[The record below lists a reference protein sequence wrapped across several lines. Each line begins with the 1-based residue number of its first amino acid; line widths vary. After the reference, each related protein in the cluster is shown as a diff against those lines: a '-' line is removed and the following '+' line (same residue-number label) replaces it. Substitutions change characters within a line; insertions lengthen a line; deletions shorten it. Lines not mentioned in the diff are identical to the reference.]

1 MYKVKKKIADDL
13 ENQEALT
20 KNTRGRTAKK
30 CICVIAAMMLCGA
43 VIVGCDNT
51 PQKDDGLGQSTEAQ
65 GVTTG
70 ELSHDSDEIGSD
82 ETATTSEVDENNTE
96 ESTEQNGTVAN
107 PETDS
112 AEETTDPNGADP
124 KPEDKDYYKNEI
136 KLFNKSIMFS
146 ANEFEGE
153 YNSVFFKHDGLMLM
167 PGATEGSFISGEID
181 LGGRFK
187 NMLASWNSSSEGGT
201 VEISVSVKLDDGS
214 FTGWYS
220 WGEWS
225 AIRGTSG
232 SKSMEDQ
239 HGEVDIDILT
249 LKKECQGIVRY
260 KIDIKQTGDRSPIVY
275 NVTLACDKKES
286 NLKAPTDTYKKLDVP
301 YRRQMDVPEIGGSIC
316 SATSLSM
323 VLLYHGEQGLD
334 VADVA
339 WGVRD
344 YGAEKFGNWAFNVA
358 YAGELGYNAYIDY
371 FDINAIKYAVS
382 TGHPMVCSIRV
393 KAGQLAGSG
402 HPGYTTNGHLLCV
415 VGYEERNGQ
424 KWLLINDPA
433 HPEVKAIL
441 ESEFQ
446 NIYRGVSYI
455 VQLRPDHSQ
464 GE

>member
-1 MYKVKKKIADDL
+1 MYKAKKEILDGL
-13 ENQEALT
+13 EAQEALT
-20 KNTRGRTAKK
+20 PKARGCSARK
-30 CICVIAAMMLCGA
+30 CVCAIAAVMLCG
-43 VIVGCDNT
+43 VVTMGCNST
-51 PQKDDGLGQSTEAQ
+51 PPKDDELDQTTAVQEVTAEAP
-65 GVTTG
+65 
-70 ELSHDSDEIGSD
+70 SDESNELGTD
-82 ETATTSEVDENNTE
+82 ETATVTE
-96 ESTEQNGTVAN
+96 ESDNVTEEMT
-107 PETDS
+107 E
-112 AEETTDPNGADP
+112 PNGEDT

-153 YNSVFFKHDGLMLM
+153 YNSVIFKNDGLMLV
-167 PGATEGSFISGEID
+167 PGAIEGSFISGEID

-187 NMLASWNSSSEGGT
+187 NMLASWNACSTGGT

-225 AIRGTSG
+225 AIRGISG

-239 HGEVDIDILT
+239 NGEVDIDILT
-249 LKKECQGIVRY
+249 LKKECGGIVRY
-260 KIDIKQTGDRSPIVY
+260 KIDIKQTGDHSPIVY

-286 NLKAPTDTYKKLDVP
+286 NLKAPADTYKKLDVP

-323 VLLYHGEQGLD
+323 VLLYHGEQIRD
-334 VADVA
+334 IADVA

-371 FDINAIKYAVS
+371 FDIDAIKYAVS

-415 VGYEERNGQ
+415 VGYEERDGQ

-455 VQLRPDHSQ
+455 VQLRPDHSI

>member
-1 MYKVKKKIADDL
+1 MNKSKKRIGHDPGKQGVLAIKARGFMAIKCFLFLAVMTLFSSVFFGCTDLSTSGEPFDSSANVQDVVSEDFDDVIT
-13 ENQEALT
+13 EET
-20 KNTRGRTAKK
+20 TA
-30 CICVIAAMMLCGA
+30 
-43 VIVGCDNT
+43 
-51 PQKDDGLGQSTEAQ
+51 STEK
-65 GVTTG
+65 
-70 ELSHDSDEIGSD
+70 DEHFT
-82 ETATTSEVDENNTE
+82 EPMSEEIV
-96 ESTEQNGTVAN
+96 SA
-107 PETDS
+107 
-112 AEETTDPNGADP
+112 AEETSEQSPEDL
-124 KPEDKDYYKNEI
+124 KPEDKDYYKNEV

-153 YNSVFFKHDGLMLM
+153 FDALVFKNDGLMLT
-167 PGATEGSFISGEID
+167 PGATEGSFISNEVD
-181 LGGRFK
+181 LGGPFK
-187 NMLASWNSSSEGGT
+187 NMLASWNASSTGGT
-201 VEISVSVKLDDGS
+201 VEISVSVKLDNGS

-225 AIRGTSG
+225 AIKGISG

-239 HGEVDIDILT
+239 HGEVGIDILT

-260 KIDIKQTGDRSPIVY
+260 RIDIKQIGDHSPIVY

-286 NLKAPTDTYKKLDVP
+286 NLKAPADNYQKLDVP

-323 VLLYHGEQGLD
+323 VLLYHGEKISNI
-334 VADVA
+334 ADVA

-371 FDINAIKYAVS
+371 FDIDAIKYAVS

-393 KAGQLAGSG
+393 KAGQLTASG
-402 HPGYTTNGHLLCV
+402 YPGYTTNGHLLCV
-415 VGYEERNGQ
+415 VGYEEKNNK

-441 ESEFQ
+441 ESDFQ

-455 VQLRPDHSQ
+455 VQLRPDHS
-464 GE
+464 EEK